1 MKSFYILLIALSG
14 GYLTAQ
20 LFAWL
25 FFEKVFFPD
34 GGELF
39 ERRKNKA
46 EWQTVFPKNMLLL
59 IIFVFSASLIGLL
72 TYIAGVA
79 GWVSM
84 LMGAVGGLAIN
95 FLINT
100 VIAPLFFRANHEGA
114 PKDDELSGLSAVVT
128 EDIDEDDYGTIRVRR
143 KSRDYLFRCASANG
157 RALPKGC
164 KVVVL
169 YAQDGLCFAESEEH
183 LCDVLFEEDA
193 Q

>member
-20 LFAWL
+20 LFAWV

-34 GGELF
+34 EGELF

-114 PKDDELSGLSAVVT
+114 PKDDELSGLS
-128 EDIDEDDYGTIRVRR
+128 
-143 KSRDYLFRCASANG
+143 
-157 RALPKGC
+157 
-164 KVVVL
+164 
-169 YAQDGLCFAESEEH
+169 
-183 LCDVLFEEDA
+183 
-193 Q
+193 

>member
-20 LFAWL
+20 LFAWV
-25 FFEKVFFPD
+25 FFEKLFFPD

-72 TYIAGVA
+72 TYIAGVS

-84 LMGAVGGLAIN
+84 LMGAVGGLLQVDAKTVN
-95 FLINT
+95 DLMFTLQPAGINT
-100 VIAPLFFRANHEGA
+100 LAGKTLDARERDIERA
-114 PKDDELSGLSAVVT
+114 K
-128 EDIDEDDYGTIRVRR
+128 IVRER
-143 KSRDYLFRCASANG
+143 L
-157 RALPKGC
+157 
-164 KVVVL
+164 
-169 YAQDGLCFAESEEH
+169 
-183 LCDVLFEEDA
+183 
-193 Q
+193 